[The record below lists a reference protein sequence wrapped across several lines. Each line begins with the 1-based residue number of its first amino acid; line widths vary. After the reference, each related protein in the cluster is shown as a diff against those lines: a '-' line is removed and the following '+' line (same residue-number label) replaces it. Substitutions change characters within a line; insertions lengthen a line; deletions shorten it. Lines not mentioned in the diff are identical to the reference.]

1 MCLNFIVFKTFK
13 SNFKIRWRIISSLN
27 ELTKRVLIMAENS
40 FKNVSTQPKVFFLLP
55 VKTLFLLGGVFSAF
69 FILIAGLVLFGYT
82 NSMDN
87 AIFSLM
93 RSNSS
98 NPILDQTL
106 QRIVFLGSS
115 QFVLPLSLLVGVFL
129 SLYRKNL
136 ALGVWFVLSVIL
148 FEALLE
154 SLKHLLV
161 HSIQRFSHSAN
172 FPNATALSLTLFY
185 GLLVLL
191 IPHLITHQIFQ
202 NILSYSLLGLILLI
216 GLVLIVLGVSFSSV
230 LGGVCL
236 GALGACFS
244 IGIYL
249 SVFQKI

>member
-1 MCLNFIVFKTFK
+1 
-13 SNFKIRWRIISSLN
+13 
-27 ELTKRVLIMAENS
+27 MAENS
-40 FKNVSTQPKVFFLLP
+40 FKNVSTQPKPFFLLP

-69 FILIAGLVLFGYT
+69 FILVVGLVFFDYT

-87 AIFSLM
+87 AIFNLM

-136 ALGVWFVLSVIL
+136 ALGVWFVLSVVI

-154 SLKHLLV
+154 SLKHLFT
-161 HSIQRFSHSAN
+161 HSIQWLSHSAN
-172 FPNATALSLTLFY
+172 FPSAIALSLTLFY

-191 IPHLITHQIFQ
+191 LPHLITHQIFQ

-216 GLVLIVLGVSFSSV
+216 GLALVVLGVSFSSV
-230 LGGVCL
+230 LGGFCL

>member
-1 MCLNFIVFKTFK
+1 
-13 SNFKIRWRIISSLN
+13 
-27 ELTKRVLIMAENS
+27 MAENS
-40 FKNVSTQPKVFFLLP
+40 FKNVSTQPKPFFLLP

-69 FILIAGLVLFGYT
+69 FILIFGLVFFDYT
-82 NSMDN
+82 NSMDH
-87 AIFSLM
+87 AIFNLM

-129 SLYRKNL
+129 SLYRRNL
-136 ALGVWFVLSVIL
+136 ALGVWFVLSVVI

-154 SLKHLLV
+154 SLKHLFT
-161 HSIQRFSHSAN
+161 HSIQWLSHSAN
-172 FPNATALSLTLFY
+172 FPSAIALSLALFY
-185 GLLVLL
+185 GLLILL
-191 IPHLITHQIFQ
+191 IPHFITHQIFQ
-202 NILSYSLLGLILLI
+202 NIFSYSLFGLILLI
-216 GLVLIVLGVSFSSV
+216 GLALIVLGVSFSSV

>member
-1 MCLNFIVFKTFK
+1 
-13 SNFKIRWRIISSLN
+13 
-27 ELTKRVLIMAENS
+27 MAENS
-40 FKNVSTQPKVFFLLP
+40 FKNVSTQPKPFFLLP

-69 FILIAGLVLFGYT
+69 FILIAGLVFFDYT
-82 NSMDN
+82 NSMDH
-87 AIFSLM
+87 AIFNLM

-106 QRIVFLGSS
+106 RRVVFLGSS

-129 SLYRKNL
+129 SLYRRNL

-154 SLKHLLV
+154 SLKHLLA
-161 HSIQRFSHSAN
+161 HSIQWLSHSAN
-172 FPNATALSLTLFY
+172 FPSAIALSLTLFY
-185 GLLVLL
+185 GLLILL

-202 NILSYSLLGLILLI
+202 NILSYSLFGLILLI
-216 GLVLIVLGVSFSSV
+216 GLALIVLGVSFSSV
-230 LGGVCL
+230 LGGFCL

>member
-1 MCLNFIVFKTFK
+1 
-13 SNFKIRWRIISSLN
+13 
-27 ELTKRVLIMAENS
+27 MAENS
-40 FKNVSTQPKVFFLLP
+40 FKNVSTQPKPFFLLQ

-69 FILIAGLVLFGYT
+69 FILIFGLVLFDYT

-98 NPILDQTL
+98 SPILDQTL
-106 QRIVFLGSS
+106 RCVVFLGSS

-129 SLYRKNL
+129 SLYRRNL
-136 ALGVWFVLSVIL
+136 ALGVWFVLSVVI

-154 SLKHLLV
+154 SLKHLLAY
-161 HSIQRFSHSAN
+161 SIQWLSHSTN
-172 FPNATALSLTLFY
+172 FPSAIALSLTLFY
-185 GLLVLL
+185 GLLILL
-191 IPHLITHQIFQ
+191 IPHFIAHQIFQ

-216 GLVLIVLGVSFSSV
+216 GLVLIVLGVSFSSI

-236 GALGACFS
+236 GVLGACFS

>member
-1 MCLNFIVFKTFK
+1 
-13 SNFKIRWRIISSLN
+13 
-27 ELTKRVLIMAENS
+27 MAENS
-40 FKNVSTQPKVFFLLP
+40 FKNVSTQPKPFFLLP

-69 FILIAGLVLFGYT
+69 FIMIAGLVLFGYT
-82 NSMDN
+82 NSIDN

-129 SLYRKNL
+129 SLYRRNL

-154 SLKHLLV
+154 SLKHLFT
-161 HSIQRFSHSAN
+161 HSIQWLSHSAN
-172 FPNATALSLTLFY
+172 FPSATALSLTLFY
-185 GLLVLL
+185 GLLILL
-191 IPHLITHQIFQ
+191 IPHFITHQIFQ

-216 GLVLIVLGVSFSSV
+216 GLALIVLGVSFSSV
-230 LGGVCL
+230 LGGFCL

>member
-1 MCLNFIVFKTFK
+1 
-13 SNFKIRWRIISSLN
+13 
-27 ELTKRVLIMAENS
+27 MAENS
-40 FKNVSTQPKVFFLLP
+40 FKNVSTQPKPFFLLQ

-69 FILIAGLVLFGYT
+69 FIMIAGLVLFGYT

-106 QRIVFLGSS
+106 QHVVFLGSS

-129 SLYRKNL
+129 SLYRRNL

-154 SLKHLLV
+154 SLKHLLA
-161 HSIQRFSHSAN
+161 HSIQWLSHSAN
-172 FPNATALSLTLFY
+172 FPSAIALSLALFY

-202 NILSYSLLGLILLI
+202 NILSYSLLGLIFLI

-230 LGGVCL
+230 LGGFCL

>member
-1 MCLNFIVFKTFK
+1 
-13 SNFKIRWRIISSLN
+13 
-27 ELTKRVLIMAENS
+27 MAENS
-40 FKNVSTQPKVFFLLP
+40 FKNVSIQPKAFFLLP
-55 VKTLFLLGGVFSAF
+55 VKALFLLGGVFSAF
-69 FILIAGLVLFGYT
+69 FILIAGLVFFDYA
-82 NSMDN
+82 NSMDH

-129 SLYRKNL
+129 SLYRRNL
-136 ALGVWFVLSVIL
+136 ALGVWFVLSVVI

-154 SLKHLLV
+154 SLKHFFT
-161 HSIQRFSHSAN
+161 HSIQWFSHSAN
-172 FPNATALSLTLFY
+172 FPSAIALSLTLFY
-185 GLLVLL
+185 GLLILL

-202 NILSYSLLGLILLI
+202 NILSYSLLGLIFLI
-216 GLVLIVLGVSFSSV
+216 GLALIVLGVSFSSV
-230 LGGVCL
+230 LGGFCL

>member
-1 MCLNFIVFKTFK
+1 
-13 SNFKIRWRIISSLN
+13 
-27 ELTKRVLIMAENS
+27 MAENS
-40 FKNVSTQPKVFFLLP
+40 FKNVFAQPKVFFLLP

-69 FILIAGLVLFGYT
+69 FILIAGLVFFDYT

-98 NPILDQTL
+98 NPILDQAL
-106 QRIVFLGSS
+106 QRVVFLGSS

-129 SLYRKNL
+129 SLYRRNL

-154 SLKHLLV
+154 SLKHLLA
-161 HSIQRFSHSAN
+161 HSIQWLSHSAN
-172 FPNATALSLTLFY
+172 FPSATALSLTLFY
-185 GLLVLL
+185 GLLILL
-191 IPHLITHQIFQ
+191 IPHLIAHQTLKNVLF
-202 NILSYSLLGLILLI
+202 YSLFGLILLI
-216 GLVLIVLGVSFSSV
+216 GLALIVLGVSFSSV
-230 LGGVCL
+230 LGGLCL

>member
-1 MCLNFIVFKTFK
+1 
-13 SNFKIRWRIISSLN
+13 
-27 ELTKRVLIMAENS
+27 MAENS
-40 FKNVSTQPKVFFLLP
+40 LKNVTIQSKPFFLSQ

-69 FILIAGLVLFGYT
+69 FILMVGLVFFDCT

-129 SLYRKNL
+129 SLYRRNL

-154 SLKHLLV
+154 SLKHLLA
-161 HSIQRFSHSAN
+161 HSIQWLSHSAN
-172 FPNATALSLTLFY
+172 FPNATALSLALFY

-191 IPHLITHQIFQ
+191 IPHFITHQTLK
-202 NILSYSLLGLILLI
+202 NILSYSLFGLIFLI
-216 GLVLIVLGVSFSSV
+216 GLALIVLGVSFSSV
-230 LGGVCL
+230 LGGFCL

>member
-1 MCLNFIVFKTFK
+1 
-13 SNFKIRWRIISSLN
+13 
-27 ELTKRVLIMAENS
+27 MAENS
-40 FKNVSTQPKVFFLLP
+40 FKNVSTQPKAFFLLP
-55 VKTLFLLGGVFSAF
+55 VKTLFLLGGIFSAF
-69 FILIAGLVLFGYT
+69 FILIAGLVFFDYA

-87 AIFSLM
+87 AIFNLM

-98 NPILDQTL
+98 SPILDQTL
-106 QRIVFLGSS
+106 RRVVFLGSS

-129 SLYRKNL
+129 SLYRRNL

-154 SLKHLLV
+154 SLKHLLA
-161 HSIQRFSHSAN
+161 HSIQWLSHSAN
-172 FPNATALSLTLFY
+172 FPSAIALSLTLFY

-202 NILSYSLLGLILLI
+202 NILSYSLFGLIFLI
-216 GLVLIVLGVSFSSV
+216 DLALIVLGVSFSSV
-230 LGGVCL
+230 LGGFCL

>member
-1 MCLNFIVFKTFK
+1 
-13 SNFKIRWRIISSLN
+13 
-27 ELTKRVLIMAENS
+27 MAENS
-40 FKNVSTQPKVFFLLP
+40 FKNVSTQPKAFFLLP

-69 FILIAGLVLFGYT
+69 FIMIAGLVLFGYT

-106 QRIVFLGSS
+106 RRVVFLGSS

-129 SLYRKNL
+129 SLYRRNL
-136 ALGVWFVLSVIL
+136 ALGVWFVLSVVI

-154 SLKHLLV
+154 SLKHLFAY
-161 HSIQRFSHSAN
+161 SIQWLSRSTN
-172 FPNATALSLTLFY
+172 FPNASALSLTLFY

-191 IPHLITHQIFQ
+191 IPHLITHQTLK
-202 NILSYSLLGLILLI
+202 NILFYSLFGLIFLI

-230 LGGVCL
+230 LGGFCL

>member
-1 MCLNFIVFKTFK
+1 
-13 SNFKIRWRIISSLN
+13 
-27 ELTKRVLIMAENS
+27 MAENS
-40 FKNVSTQPKVFFLLP
+40 FKNVSTQPKVFFLLQ
-55 VKTLFLLGGVFSAF
+55 VKTLFLLGGVFSAL
-69 FILIAGLVLFGYT
+69 FILIVGLVFFDYVNL
-82 NSMDN
+82 MDN
-87 AIFSLM
+87 AIFRLM

-129 SLYRKNL
+129 SLYRRNL
-136 ALGVWFVLSVIL
+136 ALGVWFVLSVVL

-154 SLKHLLV
+154 SLKHLLA
-161 HSIQRFSHSAN
+161 HFIQWFSRSAN
-172 FPNATALSLTLFY
+172 FPNASALSLTLFY
-185 GLLVLL
+185 GLLILL
-191 IPHLITHQIFQ
+191 IPHLITHQTLK
-202 NILSYSLLGLILLI
+202 NILFYSLFGLIFLI

-230 LGGVCL
+230 LGGFCL

>member
-1 MCLNFIVFKTFK
+1 
-13 SNFKIRWRIISSLN
+13 
-27 ELTKRVLIMAENS
+27 MAENS
-40 FKNVSTQPKVFFLLP
+40 FKNVSTQPKAFFLLP

-69 FILIAGLVLFGYT
+69 FILIVGLVLFDYT
-82 NSMDN
+82 NSMDH

-98 NPILDQTL
+98 SPILDQTL
-106 QRIVFLGSS
+106 RRVVFLGSS

-129 SLYRKNL
+129 SLYRRNL

-154 SLKHLLV
+154 SLKHLFAY
-161 HSIQRFSHSAN
+161 SIQWLSHSAN

-185 GLLVLL
+185 GLLILL
-191 IPHLITHQIFQ
+191 IPHLITHQTLKNVLF
-202 NILSYSLLGLILLI
+202 YSLFGLIFLI

-230 LGGVCL
+230 LGGFCL

>member
-1 MCLNFIVFKTFK
+1 
-13 SNFKIRWRIISSLN
+13 
-27 ELTKRVLIMAENS
+27 MAENS
-40 FKNVSTQPKVFFLLP
+40 FKNVSTQPKPFFLLQ
-55 VKTLFLLGGVFSAF
+55 VKTLFLLGGIFSAF
-69 FILIAGLVLFGYT
+69 FILIAGLVFFDYA
-82 NSMDN
+82 NSMDH

-98 NPILDQTL
+98 NPILDQAL
-106 QRIVFLGSS
+106 QRVVFLGSS

-129 SLYRKNL
+129 SLYRRNL

-154 SLKHLLV
+154 SLKHLFT
-161 HSIQRFSHSAN
+161 HSIQWLSHSAN
-172 FPNATALSLTLFY
+172 FPSAIALSLTLFY

-202 NILSYSLLGLILLI
+202 NILSCSLLGLILLI
-216 GLVLIVLGVSFSSV
+216 DLALIVLGVSFSSV
-230 LGGVCL
+230 LGGFCL

>member
-1 MCLNFIVFKTFK
+1 
-13 SNFKIRWRIISSLN
+13 
-27 ELTKRVLIMAENS
+27 MAENS
-40 FKNVSTQPKVFFLLP
+40 FKNVSTQPKPFFLLP

-69 FILIAGLVLFGYT
+69 FILIVGLVFFDYT
-82 NSMDN
+82 NSMDH
-87 AIFSLM
+87 AIFNLM

-129 SLYRKNL
+129 SLYRRNL

-154 SLKHLLV
+154 SLKHLLA
-161 HSIQRFSHSAN
+161 HSIQWLSHSAN
-172 FPNATALSLTLFY
+172 FPSAIALSLALFY
-185 GLLVLL
+185 GLLILL
-191 IPHLITHQIFQ
+191 IPHFIAHQIFQ

-216 GLVLIVLGVSFSSV
+216 GLALIVLGVSFSSV
-230 LGGVCL
+230 LGGFCL

>member
-1 MCLNFIVFKTFK
+1 
-13 SNFKIRWRIISSLN
+13 
-27 ELTKRVLIMAENS
+27 MAENS
-40 FKNVSTQPKVFFLLP
+40 FKNVSTQPKPFFLLP

-69 FILIAGLVLFGYT
+69 FIMIAGLVLFGYT

-129 SLYRKNL
+129 SLYRRNL
-136 ALGVWFVLSVIL
+136 ALGVWFVLSVVI

-154 SLKHLLV
+154 SLKHLLA
-161 HSIQRFSHSAN
+161 HSIQWLSHSAN
-172 FPNATALSLTLFY
+172 FPSAIALSLALFY

-191 IPHLITHQIFQ
+191 MPHFIAHQIFQ

-216 GLVLIVLGVSFSSV
+216 GLALIVLGVSFSSV
-230 LGGVCL
+230 LGGFCL

>member
-1 MCLNFIVFKTFK
+1 
-13 SNFKIRWRIISSLN
+13 
-27 ELTKRVLIMAENS
+27 MAENS

-55 VKTLFLLGGVFSAF
+55 AKTLFLLGGIFSAF
-69 FILIAGLVLFGYT
+69 FILIAGLVFFDYT
-82 NSMDN
+82 NSMDH
-87 AIFSLM
+87 AIFNLM

-106 QRIVFLGSS
+106 RRVVFLGSS

-129 SLYRKNL
+129 SLYRRNL

-148 FEALLE
+148 FEALLK
-154 SLKHLLV
+154 SLKHLLA
-161 HSIQRFSHSAN
+161 HSIQWLSHSAN
-172 FPNATALSLTLFY
+172 FPSAIALSLTLFY

-202 NILSYSLLGLILLI
+202 NILSYSLLGLIFLI
-216 GLVLIVLGVSFSSV
+216 GLALIVLGVSFSSV
-230 LGGVCL
+230 LGGFCL
-236 GALGACFS
+236 GVLGACFS

>member
-1 MCLNFIVFKTFK
+1 
-13 SNFKIRWRIISSLN
+13 
-27 ELTKRVLIMAENS
+27 MAENS
-40 FKNVSTQPKVFFLLP
+40 FKNVSTHPKAFFLLP

-69 FILIAGLVLFGYT
+69 FILIAGLVFFDYA
-82 NSMDN
+82 NSMDH

-98 NPILDQTL
+98 NPILDQAL

-129 SLYRKNL
+129 SLYRRNL

-154 SLKHLLV
+154 SLKHLFAY
-161 HSIQRFSHSAN
+161 SIQWLSRSAN
-172 FPNATALSLTLFY
+172 FPNASALSLTLFY

-191 IPHLITHQIFQ
+191 IPHLITHQTLK
-202 NILSYSLLGLILLI
+202 NILFYSLFGLIFLI

-230 LGGVCL
+230 LGGFCL

>member
-1 MCLNFIVFKTFK
+1 
-13 SNFKIRWRIISSLN
+13 
-27 ELTKRVLIMAENS
+27 MAENS
-40 FKNVSTQPKVFFLLP
+40 FKNVTIQSKPFFLSQ

-69 FILIAGLVLFGYT
+69 FIMIAGLVLFGYT

-98 NPILDQTL
+98 SPILDQTL
-106 QRIVFLGSS
+106 RRVVFLGSS

-129 SLYRKNL
+129 SLYRRNL

-154 SLKHLLV
+154 SLKHLLAHPV
-161 HSIQRFSHSAN
+161 QWLSHSAN

-185 GLLVLL
+185 GLLILL
-191 IPHLITHQIFQ
+191 IPHLITHQTLKNVLF
-202 NILSYSLLGLILLI
+202 YSLFGLIFLI
-216 GLVLIVLGVSFSSV
+216 GLVLILLGVSFSSV
-230 LGGVCL
+230 LGGFCL

-249 SVFQKI
+249 NVFQKI

>member
-1 MCLNFIVFKTFK
+1 
-13 SNFKIRWRIISSLN
+13 
-27 ELTKRVLIMAENS
+27 MAENS
-40 FKNVSTQPKVFFLLP
+40 FKNVSTQPKPFFLLQ

-69 FILIAGLVLFGYT
+69 FILITGLVFFDYANL
-82 NSMDN
+82 MDH
-87 AIFSLM
+87 AIFNLM
-93 RSNSS
+93 RLNSS
-98 NPILDQTL
+98 SPILDQTL
-106 QRIVFLGSS
+106 RRVVFLGSS

-129 SLYRKNL
+129 SLYRRNL

-154 SLKHLLV
+154 SLKHLLA
-161 HSIQRFSHSAN
+161 HSIQWLSHSAN
-172 FPNATALSLTLFY
+172 FPSAIALSLTLFY
-185 GLLVLL
+185 GLLILL
-191 IPHLITHQIFQ
+191 IPHFIAHQIFQ

-216 GLVLIVLGVSFSSV
+216 GLALIVLGVSFSSV

-236 GALGACFS
+236 GVLGACFS

>member
-1 MCLNFIVFKTFK
+1 
-13 SNFKIRWRIISSLN
+13 
-27 ELTKRVLIMAENS
+27 MAENS
-40 FKNVSTQPKVFFLLP
+40 FKNVSTQPKVFFLLQ

-69 FILIAGLVLFGYT
+69 FILMVGLVFFDYT
-82 NSMDN
+82 HSMDN
-87 AIFSLM
+87 TIFSLM

-115 QFVLPLSLLVGVFL
+115 QFVLPLSLLVGMFL
-129 SLYRKNL
+129 SLYRRNL
-136 ALGVWFVLSVIL
+136 ALGVWFVLSVVL

-154 SLKHLLV
+154 SLKHLLAP
-161 HSIQRFSHSAN
+161 SNWWLSHSTN
-172 FPNATALSLTLFY
+172 FPNATALSLALFY

-191 IPHLITHQIFQ
+191 IPHLITHQTLK
-202 NILSYSLLGLILLI
+202 NILFYSLFGLILLI
-216 GLVLIVLGVSFSSV
+216 GLALIVLGVSFSSV
-230 LGGVCL
+230 LGGFCL

>member
-1 MCLNFIVFKTFK
+1 
-13 SNFKIRWRIISSLN
+13 
-27 ELTKRVLIMAENS
+27 MAENS
-40 FKNVSTQPKVFFLLP
+40 FKNVSTQPKPFFLLQ

-69 FILIAGLVLFGYT
+69 FILIAGLVFFDYT

-98 NPILDQTL
+98 SPILDQTL
-106 QRIVFLGSS
+106 RRVVFLGSS

-129 SLYRKNL
+129 SLYRRNL
-136 ALGVWFVLSVIL
+136 VLGVWFVLSVIL

-154 SLKHLLV
+154 SLKHLLA
-161 HSIQRFSHSAN
+161 HSIQWLSHSVN
-172 FPNATALSLTLFY
+172 FPSAIALSLALFY
-185 GLLVLL
+185 GLLILL
-191 IPHLITHQIFQ
+191 IPHFTMHQIFQ
-202 NILSYSLLGLILLI
+202 NILSCSLLGLILLI
-216 GLVLIVLGVSFSSV
+216 GLALIVLGVSFSSV
-230 LGGVCL
+230 LGGFCL

>member
-1 MCLNFIVFKTFK
+1 
-13 SNFKIRWRIISSLN
+13 
-27 ELTKRVLIMAENS
+27 MAENS
-40 FKNVSTQPKVFFLLP
+40 FKNVSTQPKPFFLLP

-69 FILIAGLVLFGYT
+69 FILIAGLVFFDYA

-87 AIFSLM
+87 AIFNLM

-129 SLYRKNL
+129 SLYRRNL
-136 ALGVWFVLSVIL
+136 ALGVWFVLSVVI
-148 FEALLE
+148 FEALLK
-154 SLKHLLV
+154 SLKHLFT
-161 HSIQRFSHSAN
+161 HSIQWLSHSAN
-172 FPNATALSLTLFY
+172 FPSAIALSLALFY
-185 GLLVLL
+185 GLLILL
-191 IPHLITHQIFQ
+191 IPHFIAHQIFQ

-216 GLVLIVLGVSFSSV
+216 GLALIVLGVSFSSV

>member
-1 MCLNFIVFKTFK
+1 
-13 SNFKIRWRIISSLN
+13 
-27 ELTKRVLIMAENS
+27 MAENS
-40 FKNVSTQPKVFFLLP
+40 FKNVSTHPKAFFLLP
-55 VKTLFLLGGVFSAF
+55 VKALFLLGGVFSAL
-69 FILIAGLVLFGYT
+69 FIMIAGLVLFGYT

-87 AIFSLM
+87 AIFNLM

-106 QRIVFLGSS
+106 QRIAFLGSS

-129 SLYRKNL
+129 SLYRRNL
-136 ALGVWFVLSVIL
+136 ALGVWFVLSVVI

-154 SLKHLLV
+154 SLKHLFT
-161 HSIQRFSHSAN
+161 HSIQWLSHSAN
-172 FPNATALSLTLFY
+172 FPSAIALSLALFY

-202 NILSYSLLGLILLI
+202 NILSYSLFGLILLI
-216 GLVLIVLGVSFSSV
+216 GLALIVLGVSFSSV
-230 LGGVCL
+230 LGGFCL

>member
-1 MCLNFIVFKTFK
+1 
-13 SNFKIRWRIISSLN
+13 
-27 ELTKRVLIMAENS
+27 MAENS
-40 FKNVSTQPKVFFLLP
+40 FKNVSTQPKPFFLLP
-55 VKTLFLLGGVFSAF
+55 AKTLFLLGGVFSAF
-69 FILIAGLVLFGYT
+69 FIMIAGLVLFGYT

-106 QRIVFLGSS
+106 QHIVFLGSS

-129 SLYRKNL
+129 SLYRRNL

-154 SLKHLLV
+154 SLKHLFT
-161 HSIQRFSHSAN
+161 HSIQWLSRSAN
-172 FPNATALSLTLFY
+172 FPSAIALSLTLFY

-202 NILSYSLLGLILLI
+202 NILSYSLLGLIFLI
-216 GLVLIVLGVSFSSV
+216 GLALIVLGVSFSSV
-230 LGGVCL
+230 LGGFCL

>member
-1 MCLNFIVFKTFK
+1 
-13 SNFKIRWRIISSLN
+13 
-27 ELTKRVLIMAENS
+27 MAENS
-40 FKNVSTQPKVFFLLP
+40 FKNVSTQLKPFFLLP

-69 FILIAGLVLFGYT
+69 FILIFGLVLFDYA
-82 NSMDN
+82 NSMDH

-98 NPILDQTL
+98 SPILDQVL
-106 QRIVFLGSS
+106 RCVVFLGSS

-129 SLYRKNL
+129 SLYRRNL

-148 FEALLE
+148 FEALLK
-154 SLKHLLV
+154 SLKHFFL
-161 HSIQRFSHSAN
+161 HSFQWLSHSVN
-172 FPNATALSLTLFY
+172 FPSAIAFSLTLFY

-216 GLVLIVLGVSFSSV
+216 GLALIVLGVSFSSV
-230 LGGVCL
+230 LGGFCL

>member
-1 MCLNFIVFKTFK
+1 
-13 SNFKIRWRIISSLN
+13 
-27 ELTKRVLIMAENS
+27 MAENS
-40 FKNVSTQPKVFFLLP
+40 FKNVSTQPKPFFLLP

-69 FILIAGLVLFGYT
+69 FIMIAGLVLFGYT

-98 NPILDQTL
+98 NPILDQML
-106 QRIVFLGSS
+106 QRFVFLGSS

-129 SLYRKNL
+129 SLYRRNL

-154 SLKHLLV
+154 SLKHLLA
-161 HSIQRFSHSAN
+161 HSIQWLSHSAN
-172 FPNATALSLTLFY
+172 FPSAIALSLTLFY

-216 GLVLIVLGVSFSSV
+216 GLALIVLWVSFSSV
-230 LGGVCL
+230 LGGFCL

>member
-1 MCLNFIVFKTFK
+1 
-13 SNFKIRWRIISSLN
+13 
-27 ELTKRVLIMAENS
+27 MAENS
-40 FKNVSTQPKVFFLLP
+40 FKNVSTQPKPFFLLP

-69 FILIAGLVLFGYT
+69 FIMIAGLVLFGYT

-87 AIFSLM
+87 AIFNLM

-106 QRIVFLGSS
+106 RRVVFLGSS

-129 SLYRKNL
+129 SLYRRNL
-136 ALGVWFVLSVIL
+136 ALGVWFVLSVVL

-154 SLKHLLV
+154 SLKHLLA
-161 HSIQRFSHSAN
+161 HSIQWFSRSAN
-172 FPNATALSLTLFY
+172 FPNATALSLALFY
-185 GLLVLL
+185 GLLILL
-191 IPHLITHQIFQ
+191 IPHLITHQALK
-202 NILSYSLLGLILLI
+202 NILFYSLFGLIFLI

-230 LGGVCL
+230 LGGFCL

>member
-1 MCLNFIVFKTFK
+1 
-13 SNFKIRWRIISSLN
+13 
-27 ELTKRVLIMAENS
+27 MAENS
-40 FKNVSTQPKVFFLLP
+40 FKNVSTQPKAFFLLP

-69 FILIAGLVLFGYT
+69 FILIVGLVFFDYA

-106 QRIVFLGSS
+106 RRVVFLGSS

-129 SLYRKNL
+129 SLYRRNL

-154 SLKHLLV
+154 SLKHLLA
-161 HSIQRFSHSAN
+161 HSIQWLSHSAN
-172 FPNATALSLTLFY
+172 FPSAIVLSLTLFY

-202 NILSYSLLGLILLI
+202 NILSCSLLGLILLI
-216 GLVLIVLGVSFSSV
+216 GLALIVLGVSFSSV
-230 LGGVCL
+230 LGGFCL
-236 GALGACFS
+236 GVLGACFS

>member
-1 MCLNFIVFKTFK
+1 
-13 SNFKIRWRIISSLN
+13 
-27 ELTKRVLIMAENS
+27 MAENS
-40 FKNVSTQPKVFFLLP
+40 FKNVSTQPKPFFLLP
-55 VKTLFLLGGVFSAF
+55 VKTLFLLGGVFSAL
-69 FILIAGLVLFGYT
+69 FILIVGLVLFDYA

-98 NPILDQTL
+98 SPILDQVL
-106 QRIVFLGSS
+106 RRVVFLGSS

-129 SLYRKNL
+129 SLYRRNL
-136 ALGVWFVLSVIL
+136 ALGVWFVLSVVI
-148 FEALLE
+148 FESLLK
-154 SLKHLLV
+154 SLKHLFL
-161 HSIQRFSHSAN
+161 HSVQWLSHSAN
-172 FPNATALSLTLFY
+172 FPSAIAFSLTLFY

-216 GLVLIVLGVSFSSV
+216 GLVLIVLGVSFSSI
-230 LGGVCL
+230 LGGLCL
-236 GALGACFS
+236 GVLEACFS

>member
-1 MCLNFIVFKTFK
+1 
-13 SNFKIRWRIISSLN
+13 
-27 ELTKRVLIMAENS
+27 MAENS
-40 FKNVSTQPKVFFLLP
+40 FKNVSTQPKPFFLLQ

-69 FILIAGLVLFGYT
+69 FILMVGLVFFDYT
-82 NSMDN
+82 NSMDH

-98 NPILDQTL
+98 SPILDQTL

-129 SLYRKNL
+129 SLYRRNL
-136 ALGVWFVLSVIL
+136 ALGVWFVLSVVI
-148 FEALLE
+148 FEALLK
-154 SLKHLLV
+154 SLKHLFL
-161 HSIQRFSHSAN
+161 HSVQWLSHSAN
-172 FPNATALSLTLFY
+172 FPSAIALSLTLFY

-191 IPHLITHQIFQ
+191 IPHFIAHQIFQ
-202 NILSYSLLGLILLI
+202 NILSYSLFGLILLI
-216 GLVLIVLGVSFSSV
+216 DLALIVLGVSFSSV
-230 LGGVCL
+230 LGGFCL

>member
-1 MCLNFIVFKTFK
+1 
-13 SNFKIRWRIISSLN
+13 
-27 ELTKRVLIMAENS
+27 MAENS
-40 FKNVSTQPKVFFLLP
+40 FKNVSTHPKAFFLLP

-69 FILIAGLVLFGYT
+69 FILIAGLVFFDYA
-82 NSMDN
+82 NSMDH
-87 AIFSLM
+87 AIFNLM

-106 QRIVFLGSS
+106 QRVVFLGSS

-129 SLYRKNL
+129 SLYRRNL
-136 ALGVWFVLSVIL
+136 ALGVWFVLSVVI

-154 SLKHLLV
+154 SLKHLLA
-161 HSIQRFSHSAN
+161 HSIQWLSHSAN
-172 FPNATALSLTLFY
+172 FPSAIALSLALFY

-191 IPHLITHQIFQ
+191 LPHLITHQIFQ
-202 NILSYSLLGLILLI
+202 NILSCSLLGLIFLI

-230 LGGVCL
+230 LGGFCL

>member
-1 MCLNFIVFKTFK
+1 
-13 SNFKIRWRIISSLN
+13 
-27 ELTKRVLIMAENS
+27 MAENS
-40 FKNVSTQPKVFFLLP
+40 FKNVSTQPKPFFLLP
-55 VKTLFLLGGVFSAF
+55 VKTLFLLGGVFSTF
-69 FILIAGLVLFGYT
+69 FILIAGLVFFDYA

-87 AIFSLM
+87 AIFNLM

-98 NPILDQTL
+98 SPILDQTL

-136 ALGVWFVLSVIL
+136 ALGVWFVLSVVI

-154 SLKHLLV
+154 SLKHLFT
-161 HSIQRFSHSAN
+161 HSIQWLSHSAN
-172 FPNATALSLTLFY
+172 FPSAIALSLALFY

-202 NILSYSLLGLILLI
+202 NILSYSLLGLIFLI

>member
-1 MCLNFIVFKTFK
+1 
-13 SNFKIRWRIISSLN
+13 
-27 ELTKRVLIMAENS
+27 MAENS
-40 FKNVSTQPKVFFLLP
+40 FKNVSTQPKPFFLLP
-55 VKTLFLLGGVFSAF
+55 IKTLFLLGGVFSAF
-69 FILIAGLVLFGYT
+69 FILIAGLVFFDYA
-82 NSMDN
+82 NSMDH

-98 NPILDQTL
+98 SPILDQML
-106 QRIVFLGSS
+106 RCVVFLGSS

-129 SLYRKNL
+129 SLYRRNL
-136 ALGVWFVLSVIL
+136 VLGVWFVLSVVI

-154 SLKHLLV
+154 SLKHLFT
-161 HSIQRFSHSAN
+161 HSIQWLSHSAN
-172 FPNATALSLTLFY
+172 FPSAIALSLALFY
-185 GLLVLL
+185 GLLILL
-191 IPHLITHQIFQ
+191 IPHFITHQIFQ

-216 GLVLIVLGVSFSSV
+216 GLALIVLGVSFSSV
-230 LGGVCL
+230 LGGLCL

>member
-1 MCLNFIVFKTFK
+1 
-13 SNFKIRWRIISSLN
+13 
-27 ELTKRVLIMAENS
+27 MAENS
-40 FKNVSTQPKVFFLLP
+40 FKNVSTQPKAFFLLP

-69 FILIAGLVLFGYT
+69 FILMVGLVFFDYA

-87 AIFSLM
+87 VIFSLM

-98 NPILDQTL
+98 SPILDQTL
-106 QRIVFLGSS
+106 RRIVFLGSS

-129 SLYRKNL
+129 SLYRRNL

-154 SLKHLLV
+154 SLKHLFA
-161 HSIQRFSHSAN
+161 HSIQWLSHSAN
-172 FPNATALSLTLFY
+172 FPSAIALSLTLFY

-202 NILSYSLLGLILLI
+202 NILSCSLLGLIFLI
-216 GLVLIVLGVSFSSV
+216 GLVLVVLGVSFSSV

>member
-1 MCLNFIVFKTFK
+1 
-13 SNFKIRWRIISSLN
+13 
-27 ELTKRVLIMAENS
+27 MAENS
-40 FKNVSTQPKVFFLLP
+40 FKNVSTHPKAFFLLP

-69 FILIAGLVLFGYT
+69 FIMIAGLVLFGYT

-98 NPILDQTL
+98 SPILDQTL
-106 QRIVFLGSS
+106 RRVVFLGSS

-129 SLYRKNL
+129 SLYRRNL

-154 SLKHLLV
+154 SLKHLLA
-161 HSIQRFSHSAN
+161 HSIQWLSHSAN
-172 FPNATALSLTLFY
+172 FPSAIALSLTLFY

-230 LGGVCL
+230 LGGFCL

>member
-1 MCLNFIVFKTFK
+1 
-13 SNFKIRWRIISSLN
+13 
-27 ELTKRVLIMAENS
+27 MAENS
-40 FKNVSTQPKVFFLLP
+40 LKNVSTQPKVFFLLQ

-69 FILIAGLVLFGYT
+69 FVLMVGLVFFDYT
-82 NSMDN
+82 YSMDN

-129 SLYRKNL
+129 SLYRRNL
-136 ALGVWFVLSVIL
+136 ALGVWFVLSVVL

-154 SLKHLLV
+154 SLKHLLAY
-161 HSIQRFSHSAN
+161 SIQWLSRNAN
-172 FPNATALSLTLFY
+172 FPNATALSLALFY

-191 IPHLITHQIFQ
+191 IPHLITHQTLK
-202 NILSYSLLGLILLI
+202 NILFYSSFGLILLI
-216 GLVLIVLGVSFSSV
+216 GLALIVLGVSFSSV
-230 LGGVCL
+230 LGGFCL

>member
-1 MCLNFIVFKTFK
+1 
-13 SNFKIRWRIISSLN
+13 
-27 ELTKRVLIMAENS
+27 MAENS
-40 FKNVSTQPKVFFLLP
+40 FKNVSTQPKPFFLLP

-69 FILIAGLVLFGYT
+69 FILIAGLVFFDYT

-87 AIFSLM
+87 AIFNFV
-93 RSNSS
+93 RSTPLNS
-98 NPILDQTL
+98 NPILTL
-106 QRIVFLGSS
+106 ILQSIANLGSS

-136 ALGVWFVLSVIL
+136 ALGVWFVLSVVI

-154 SLKHLLV
+154 SLKHLFT
-161 HSIQRFSHSAN
+161 HSIQWLSHSAN
-172 FPNATALSLTLFY
+172 FPSAIALSLALFY
-185 GLLVLL
+185 GLLILL
-191 IPHLITHQIFQ
+191 IPHFIAHQIFQ

-216 GLVLIVLGVSFSSV
+216 GLALILLGVSFSSV

>member
-1 MCLNFIVFKTFK
+1 
-13 SNFKIRWRIISSLN
+13 
-27 ELTKRVLIMAENS
+27 MAENS
-40 FKNVSTQPKVFFLLP
+40 FKNVSAQSKVFFLLP

-69 FILIAGLVLFGYT
+69 FILIVGLVFFDYT

-98 NPILDQTL
+98 SPILDQTL
-106 QRIVFLGSS
+106 RRIAFLGSS

-129 SLYRKNL
+129 SLYRRNL

-154 SLKHLLV
+154 SLKHLFTHFVQWL
-161 HSIQRFSHSAN
+161 SHSAN
-172 FPNATALSLTLFY
+172 FPSAIALSLTLFY

-216 GLVLIVLGVSFSSV
+216 DLALIVLGVSFSSV